1 MRWAVAADHC
11 TVQDHVASNP
21 RTSFVEI
28 QPAQVANIS
37 ESAAHWSRHAALLSS
52 QSAQAANW
60 ASKTANEATASAR
73 NAVAQMVYLSDALE
87 NGGAESTGTVLEEAS
102 EDAIGPVLGTVGA
115 AVVSTSWAELRS
127 A

>member
-1 MRWAVAADHC
+1 MRWALAGEHC
-11 TVQDHVASNP
+11 TVQDHVAPNL

-28 QPAQVANIS
+28 QP
-37 ESAAHWSRHAALLSS
+37 
-52 QSAQAANW
+52 AQAANW

-102 EDAIGPVLGTVGA
+102 EDAIGPVLSIVGSA
-115 AVVSTSWAELRS
+115 IVSKSWAELRS
-127 A
+127 TSERVFSKRNTPDSKRDFL